1 MINLSSLAAQQRT
14 LMLNT
19 GKTPEKTP
27 ENPTEKE
34 PEKKET
40 PEQKTVQTSAN
51 EVLAQ
56 QNSAFIIT
64 TRNTNQPAIPEK
76 TEESDA
82 DSSNGQ
88 NKSEKETSEGTN
100 TGTKKPTENFFL
112 TSRSINLDDVV
123 PTPKTTSGLTAGS
136 TGEVVNNETET
147 PETRGAGEIVSGA
160 ADAAAAAGGAAK
172 SLTTGGKIVVGGTK
186 LANELT
192 SVLSTFDMSAMPSE
206 LANGINEFASLLKNQ
221 EQYNTVLET
230 YADYWMQ
237 KNNVSEI
244 TTGNVKELM
253 TSFLGEE
260 FGLTVA
266 NLGKMVGGAA
276 LLSVA
281 SQIVINSAVERF
293 PEMGKNAVQWG
304 KDFYGNLFKGKI
316 GKAAK
321 TLFVDTPKY
330 LYNGIVKGVK
340 SLATNA
346 YKTVTGIVK
355 PIVTGVVD
363 GVVTLGKGAY
373 DTVKTAVTGIYDAG
387 KTLVTGVVDSGKK
400 VVNGVIDGG
409 KDIVNGF
416 KNAGSKLKKGNVFG
430 AIGSVVGGVA
440 KGAFSIVKG
449 AVTGVVSAVATV
461 GKTVG
466 KVVKTVAKTVGKA
479 VKTVCKTVGKVVK
492 GIGKGIGKI
501 FKGW

>member
-34 PEKKET
+34 PEKKEA
-40 PEQKTVQTSAN
+40 PEQKSVQTSAN

-160 ADAAAAAGGAAK
+160 ADAVAAAGGAAK
-172 SLTTGGKIVVGGTK
+172 AASSGFNVIGTGTGVGDIAGNIAYNGG
-186 LANELT
+186 LYANL
-192 SVLSTFDMSAMPSE
+192 VDH
-206 LANGINEFASLLKNQ
+206 ANNLFGS
-221 EQYNTVLET
+221 
-230 YADYWMQ
+230 
-237 KNNVSEI
+237 I
-244 TTGNVKELM
+244 TNY
-253 TSFLGEE
+253 
-260 FGLTVA
+260 GLTEKSMEVVNKA
-266 NLGKMVGGAA
+266 GNFFNKLKIPGENVLIKGTSKFFDLYFA
-276 LLSVA
+276 VA
-281 SQIVINSAVERF
+281 SQIVMSSASERF
-293 PEMGKNAVQWG
+293 PEMGKNLAKWG
-304 KDFYGNLFKGKI
+304 KDFYGNLIKGNV

-321 TLFVDTPKY
+321 TLFLDTPKY
-330 LYNGIVKGVK
+330 LFNGCVKGVK

-416 KNAGSKLKKGNVFG
+416 KNAGSKLIKGNVFG